1 MQFGKWMD
9 RVKLFGRLVLL
20 SLPVAATAQ
29 TTVNVLAEAP
39 QFGIYSSTLPANYSP
54 PQGVV
59 VLRGNQ
65 SWYTLTKLTAAQQQ
79 ELGSDLKAKVTYYG
93 GCDSYDRIESVVY
106 LAMSPGVPPTTGDL
120 PNAVEMARFMSS
132 FNYYDQAAPIYVYPY
147 MNIAPY
153 ARFLADGARD
163 IWVGIAGGSNPTFPP
178 SQGYQKCWDGNGNP
192 STNIPL
198 TTFPPNITE
207 AQAPYVGFSF
217 ALDFVSSQPA
227 AAPASTD
234 VVTAALNAPT
244 VVGSKTTTISIA
256 GTMDVPAQPNGATT
270 VAGSVIVIVTS
281 HGSDSE
287 YGFNSGNTLSIN
299 GTQVGSSFSTQA
311 NCSAYASSTINPL
324 NTSLEGNTTGS
335 HPSNPR
341 NWCPA
346 APVRTTA
353 SNPGVPN
360 PTSSNSGT
368 PVQAQI
374 FTNVTLNVGSNNVV
388 LNMGPFQ
395 TRFGGAYNA
404 SNGDYYPTS
413 ITFVPGP

>member
-1 MQFGKWMD
+1 MQFAKWMNYI
-9 RVKLFGRLVLL
+9 KQLGCLVLL
-20 SLPVAATAQ
+20 GMPFAATAQ

-39 QFGIYSSTLPANYSP
+39 QFGIYSSTLPTNYTP
-54 PQGVV
+54 PQGVI

-65 SWYTLTKLTAAQQQ
+65 SWYTLTKLAASQQQ
-79 ELGSDLKAKVTYYG
+79 QLGSDLKAKVTYYG

-106 LAMSPGVPPTTGDL
+106 LAMAPGVQPTSNDL
-120 PNAVEMARFMSS
+120 PNAIEMARFMSS

-147 MNIAPY
+147 MNISSY
-153 ARFLADGARD
+153 QRFLANGAQD

-178 SQGYQKCWDGNGNP
+178 SQGYQKCWDSNGNP

-217 ALDFVSSQPA
+217 ALDFVSSQSA
-227 AAPASTD
+227 GTPASTD
-234 VVTAALNAPT
+234 VVAAVLNAPT
-244 VVGSKTTTISIA
+244 VVGSRTVALSIA
-256 GTMDVPAQPNGATT
+256 GTMTVPSPGSGTT
-270 VAGSVIVIVTS
+270 VTGTVMVIVTS

-287 YGFNSGNTLSIN
+287 YGFNTGNTLAIN

-311 NCSAYASSTINPL
+311 DCAPYASSTINPL

-346 APVRTTA
+346 TPVRTTA
-353 SNPGVPN
+353 ANPGVPN
-360 PTSSNSGT
+360 PTTSNPGT
-368 PVQAQI
+368 PIQAQV
-374 FTNVTLNVGSNNVV
+374 FSNVTLNVGSNNVV

-413 ITFVPGP
+413 ITFVPSP